1 MNTFI
6 AYRSTGES
14 PEDVEALLGTIK
26 QTFAERGVAV
36 YATHFDPAVNAT
48 LSALEIVQ
56 HAFKVLDTV
65 DFLFVVQSSSQKS
78 EGMLI
83 EVGYCL
89 AKAIPIIVATK
100 DDVTKTYLPELGEQ
114 VLRWHDLKDLSVQIG
129 QLELVS

>member
-1 MNTFI
+1 
-6 AYRSTGES
+6 
-14 PEDVEALLGTIK
+14 
-26 QTFAERGVAV
+26 
-36 YATHFDPAVNAT
+36 
-48 LSALEIVQ
+48 
-56 HAFKVLDTV
+56 
-65 DFLFVVQSSSQKS
+65 
-78 EGMLI
+78 MLI